1 MTQQALQAA
10 IDAIEASRG
19 NTDPLVVAKVRALMF
34 GYAYRWAG
42 DDYVTISAEEAYH
55 LPVIN
60 PATGAASRTFTQ
72 GGKFDGVIER
82 DGKVY
87 LLEHKCLPA
96 SAVLRDYSGGRLFT
110 VQDWIDGKLQPTLLG
125 LDATGLFA
133 PHAANVWKNC
143 VNEIVEVKS
152 KSGRIARTSVNHPF
166 LTQRGWVPAGEL
178 STTDWIGVPKSTQ
191 GVSTEDFSDSE
202 IEILGYML
210 GDGNVNGNAIQW
222 TKSDG
227 PVFRR
232 FVDLVEECGHTHG
245 ISVYKSASKTAL
257 GVRVAKSHLGPLPDL
272 MRRME
277 LDGKTAAN
285 KSIPNVAISDR
296 QALILIGAM
305 WATDGCVDTYEEVR
319 GGKTNLKPRI
329 AYVSRSRELC
339 DGLLQLLTR
348 VGLRASLT
356 ESSVAYKGARRPV
369 FTVKVVGRKSK
380 LEFLDSVLSGRIP
393 MLKNIDQVSLAR
405 SAVLEAE
412 NCAYGADNRGQPKQI
427 QCDRPCE
434 SVFWER
440 VASVSGCGR
449 EMTYHV
455 SVPGAETFIVGDMI
469 THNSSSEDIA
479 DPDAVYWRRLEIDS
493 QVSHYVMAN
502 WMMERKVTGTLYD
515 VVKKPGISPRRL
527 TEAERKGIVE
537 TGEYFGFKV
546 SDAELARVKDAS
558 EKLEQFKQIKKE
570 MNAANKKAE
579 KAGEPVQEIPQ
590 YVLDGAEATVQESLE
605 LYECRLAR
613 DCIENGSKYYQRKEI
628 TRLDQDI
635 AEYAGE
641 LWDVAQ
647 SMLHARNNQANYRNS
662 GACMTY
668 GSPCEYL
675 GVCSG
680 FDSIDSPN
688 WERSESVHSELPIIA
703 DNGGR
708 DLLTNSR
715 LKCFQTCR
723 RKHFYRYELGVRRV
737 GGEDKEA
744 LVFGSLLHTGLE
756 NFWNCFRKDN
766 SNASSNGVAPGN
778 EAVGV
783 SGSQQRLFGSSDG

>member
-10 IDAIEASRG
+10 IDAIEANRG

-34 GYAYRWAG
+34 GYAHRWAG

-87 LLEHKCLPA
+87 LLEHK
-96 SAVLRDYSGGRLFT
+96 
-110 VQDWIDGKLQPTLLG
+110 
-125 LDATGLFA
+125 
-133 PHAANVWKNC
+133 
-143 VNEIVEVKS
+143 
-152 KSGRIARTSVNHPF
+152 
-166 LTQRGWVPAGEL
+166 
-178 STTDWIGVPKSTQ
+178 
-191 GVSTEDFSDSE
+191 
-202 IEILGYML
+202 
-210 GDGNVNGNAIQW
+210 
-222 TKSDG
+222 
-227 PVFRR
+227 
-232 FVDLVEECGHTHG
+232 
-245 ISVYKSASKTAL
+245 
-257 GVRVAKSHLGPLPDL
+257 
-272 MRRME
+272 
-277 LDGKTAAN
+277 
-285 KSIPNVAISDR
+285 
-296 QALILIGAM
+296 
-305 WATDGCVDTYEEVR
+305 
-319 GGKTNLKPRI
+319 
-329 AYVSRSRELC
+329 
-339 DGLLQLLTR
+339 
-348 VGLRASLT
+348 
-356 ESSVAYKGARRPV
+356 
-369 FTVKVVGRKSK
+369 
-380 LEFLDSVLSGRIP
+380 
-393 MLKNIDQVSLAR
+393 
-405 SAVLEAE
+405 
-412 NCAYGADNRGQPKQI
+412 
-427 QCDRPCE
+427 
-434 SVFWER
+434 
-440 VASVSGCGR
+440 
-449 EMTYHV
+449 
-455 SVPGAETFIVGDMI
+455 
-469 THNSSSEDIA
+469 SSSEDIA

-502 WMMERKVTGTLYD
+502 WMMERKVSGTLYD

-546 SDAELARVKDAS
+546 SEAELARVKDAS

-613 DCIENGSKYYQRKEI
+613 DCIENGSKYYQRKMI

-756 NFWNCFRKDN
+756 NFWNCFRKDE